1 MYAVKPRNSTDDHDE
16 NDDSDDVDG
25 ISSARPPPI
34 TSAERRPILR
44 NRVSIHD
51 VQDSELYRPQSHL
64 SDQQEN
70 NGVFELNNRDRQ
82 NSDSINIDVNA
93 DRMTDHLRML
103 VNSYNRSMIALGIK
117 DEINRATIK

>member
-1 MYAVKPRNSTDDHDE
+1 MYAVKPRNSTDDHE
-16 NDDSDDVDG
+16 NDDPEDVDG

-44 NRVSIHD
+44 NRISIHD
-51 VQDSELYRPQSHL
+51 IQDSELYRPQSHL
-64 SDQQEN
+64 SDNQEN

-82 NSDSINIDVNA
+82 NDDSINIDVNA

-103 VNSYNRSMIALGIK
+103 VDSYNRSMIALGIK
-117 DEINRATIK
+117 DEINRATMK

>member
-1 MYAVKPRNSTDDHDE
+1 MYAVKPRNSSDGQDE
-16 NDDSDDVDG
+16 NDDLDDVDG

-34 TSAERRPILR
+34 TSAERRPMLR

-51 VQDSELYRPQSHL
+51 IQNSQLYQPQSNL

-70 NGVFELNNRDRQ
+70 NGVFELNNRDRR

-103 VNSYNRSMIALGIK
+103 VENYYRSMIALGIK
-117 DEINRATIK
+117 DEINRATTK